1 MACMSSAP
9 SGPLESLRVLV
20 VGDYLAA
27 PVCGQFLSRLGASVT
42 RIESPETGTLQ
53 RLADHGLIP
62 PAAGAFGR
70 CGLTV
75 RPAAQLGASLGQLLR
90 AHDALVPDLPG
101 ARLPERGLDPR
112 RGQAQQ
118 PGKILVSTNDD
129 GR

>member
-62 PAAGAFGR
+62 PAAAAFGR
-70 CGLTV
+70 VGLAV
-75 RPAAQLGASLGQLLR
+75 RPAADLAASLRQLLPE
-90 AHDALVPDLPG
+90 HKVLGTDLTR
-101 ARLPERGLDPR
+101 ARLTELGLDPR
-112 RGQAQQ
+112 RW
-118 PGKILVSTNDD
+118 
-129 GR
+129 RR